1 MEEVYVMGH
10 RLIVFLDHALP
21 QHPEFWSADSKIS
34 LLRDKFREDLHWIH
48 NRLEVVALRVDEEQM
63 NQHILLDLEGGYE
76 QLLMNHEPASP
87 TLSEG
92 KGVDSEWEHFSGW
105 TAMVSEQ
112 DFAWEEAHDVS
123 FESDEMQST
132 ASFQYDPD
140 VSMYEDVDSDDDL
153 SIISWLDE
161 ESIGVSRRVA
171 QDEGINAKNS
181 RFVSNWTKGD
191 RNNSVTRSPRLS
203 PRKALSNLMTN
214 VLKRPARQDPPGV
227 YLSKINCFVTV
238 QVRQYDDRLG
248 IKDREDK
255 ENETISTAPSD
266 EEDNYPLRRG
276 RTRILDYSPPV
287 NDSLEASN

>member
-21 QHPEFWSADSKIS
+21 QHPEFWSEDAKIS
-34 LLRDKFREDLHWIH
+34 LLRDKSREDLQWIH

-76 QLLMNHEPASP
+76 KLVMDDRASP
-87 TLSEG
+87 TLSDV
-92 KGVDSEWEHFSGW
+92 KGIETEWEYFSGW
-105 TAMVSEQ
+105 TAMASEQ
-112 DFAWEEAHDVS
+112 DLPWERAHDVS
-123 FESDEMQST
+123 FESDEIQSNE
-132 ASFQYDPD
+132 SFQYDTD
-140 VSMYEDVDSDDDL
+140 VVGMYEDFDSDDDL

-161 ESIGVSRRVA
+161 ESIGISRRVE
-171 QDEGINAKNS
+171 QEDGIHAKNS
-181 RFVSNWTKGD
+181 RLVSIWPKTDQND
-191 RNNSVTRSPRLS
+191 SVTPSPRLS

-238 QVRQYDDRLG
+238 QVRQYDDRIG
-248 IKDREDK
+248 ITDREDK

-276 RTRILDYSPPV
+276 RTRILDYSPPE
-287 NDSLEASN
+287 NGTLGA